1 MIPQYGELNRIY
13 SDFIVSHTFSFDKQ
27 KFITNFYKQYNDT
40 KAFEAAIL
48 ELVLDKQKEQYT
60 LILDSLRAEI
70 EKNMMLYEKYPLL
83 DDEIISR
90 VCYHFADRYNID
102 IEEQLEVTQKLN
114 KPLNEAY
121 NRYDSIDYREH
132 TAEEEKQAEK
142 EYERCKAE
150 YEKEKEELD
159 KLYEL
164 QKQARKEAFQYIEN
178 CCGDIYKLSFHF
190 MEILAKYIPVAKDK
204 PEELTKPSEPD
215 MQEEAPKEEQHEYF
229 DMELLSHVYTT
240 CVGEQFENISEYD
253 FYACMN
259 LHPGKCKLK
268 IKTREKIRVCY
279 LIFLMGEQ
287 LPKLDRE
294 NWKKNILKMLDIE
307 ENYYKSKYKEPVSD
321 FPSDS
326 NQKFAKEMDLQELL
340 SKPVWQMTGEEFIFL
355 SKHASRQTETQPQP
369 ITDTERKY
377 VYGILGIAKLFGC
390 SLPTANR
397 IKKSG
402 KIDKAITQIG
412 RKIIVDVELALELA
426 GKKTGGR
433 K

>member
-1 MIPQYGELNRIY
+1 MAGEILIMIPQYGELNRIY

-27 KFITNFYKQYNDT
+27 KFITDFYRQHNDT

-60 LILDSLRAEI
+60 LILNSLKIEI
-70 EKNMMLYEKYPLL
+70 EKNIRAYE
-83 DDEIISR
+83 
-90 VCYHFADRYNID
+90 
-102 IEEQLEVTQKLN
+102 T
-114 KPLNEAY
+114 KPLNDDVIKRVCFHYADRHNSAIKDQLEITTKLHEPLNDAY
-121 NRYDSIDYREH
+121 HRYDFIGFREH
-132 TAEEEKQAEK
+132 TDEEEIQAEK

-150 YEKEKEELD
+150 YEKEKEELNR
-159 KLYEL
+159 LYEL

-215 MQEEAPKEEQHEYF
+215 MQEEAPKEEQYEYF
-229 DMELLSHVYTT
+229 DMELLSLVYTT

-326 NQKFAKEMDLQELL
+326 NQKFAKEMDA
-340 SKPVWQMTGEEFIFL
+340 IF
-355 SKHASRQTETQPQP
+355 R
-369 ITDTERKY
+369 
-377 VYGILGIAKLFGC
+377 
-390 SLPTANR
+390 
-397 IKKSG
+397 
-402 KIDKAITQIG
+402 
-412 RKIIVDVELALELA
+412 
-426 GKKTGGR
+426 
-433 K
+433 

>member
-215 MQEEAPKEEQHEYF
+215 M
-229 DMELLSHVYTT
+229 LS
-240 CVGEQFENISEYD
+240 
-253 FYACMN
+253 
-259 LHPGKCKLK
+259 
-268 IKTREKIRVCY
+268 
-279 LIFLMGEQ
+279 LIH
-287 LPKLDRE
+287 
-294 NWKKNILKMLDIE
+294 I
-307 ENYYKSKYKEPVSD
+307 
-321 FPSDS
+321 
-326 NQKFAKEMDLQELL
+326 
-340 SKPVWQMTGEEFIFL
+340 
-355 SKHASRQTETQPQP
+355 
-369 ITDTERKY
+369 
-377 VYGILGIAKLFGC
+377 
-390 SLPTANR
+390 
-397 IKKSG
+397 
-402 KIDKAITQIG
+402 
-412 RKIIVDVELALELA
+412 
-426 GKKTGGR
+426 
-433 K
+433 

>member
-1 MIPQYGELNRIY
+1 MAGEILIMIPQYGELNRIY

-102 IEEQLEVTQKLN
+102 IEEQLEVTQRLN

-121 NRYDSIDYREH
+121 NRYDSIGYREH

-150 YEKEKEELD
+150 YEKEKEELNR
-159 KLYEL
+159 LYEL
-164 QKQARKEAFQYIEN
+164 QKQAKKEASQYIEN

-204 PEELTKPSEPD
+204 PDEPNK
-215 MQEEAPKEEQHEYF
+215 QETQQNVSKERPEYF
-229 DMELLSHVYTT
+229 NTELLSLIHKV
-240 CVGEQFENISEYD
+240 CVGEQFEDIATQD
-253 FYACMN
+253 FYANMN
-259 LHPGKCKLK
+259 LSSCEKGLK
-268 IKTREKIRVCY
+268 IKAREKIRVCY
-279 LIFLMGEQ
+279 LIFLMSER
-287 LPKLDRE
+287 LPKQDRDK
-294 NWKKNILKMLDIE
+294 WKNIILKQLDID

-326 NQKFAKEMDLQELL
+326 NQKFAKEMDA
-340 SKPVWQMTGEEFIFL
+340 IF
-355 SKHASRQTETQPQP
+355 R
-369 ITDTERKY
+369 
-377 VYGILGIAKLFGC
+377 
-390 SLPTANR
+390 
-397 IKKSG
+397 
-402 KIDKAITQIG
+402 
-412 RKIIVDVELALELA
+412 
-426 GKKTGGR
+426 
-433 K
+433 